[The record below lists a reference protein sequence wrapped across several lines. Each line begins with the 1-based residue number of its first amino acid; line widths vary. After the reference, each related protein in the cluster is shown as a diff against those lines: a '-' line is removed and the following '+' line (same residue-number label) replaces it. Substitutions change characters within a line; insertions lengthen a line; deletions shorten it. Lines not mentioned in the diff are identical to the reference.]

1 MDQTPHDK
9 PAHDGLLPGLL
20 DSTLALDW
28 HELKL
33 QLEDLHAKLEY
44 AHLMLRLSLHPP
56 TQP

>member
-1 MDQTPHDK
+1 MGRRDSGHMDQAPDPTK
-9 PAHDGLLPGLL
+9 PQPELL

-44 AHLMLRLSLHPP
+44 AKLMLKLNLKA
-56 TQP
+56 